1 MIVQIYFFG
10 TQYLRINAKLC
21 SCIRANK
28 YPYLTVVLI
37 RRIFDKSEAAW
48 YSRHG
53 MALKSENHPQSY
65 VESLI

>member
-1 MIVQIYFFG
+1 MQNYVV
-10 TQYLRINAKLC
+10 T
-21 SCIRANK
+21 CIRANK

-48 YSRHG
+48 CSRNG
-53 MALKSENHPQSY
+53 LALKSENHPQSC